1 MPHRSVVEA
10 PNPLR
15 EGLRI
20 KQSTEPCVMVI
31 FGATGDLTHRKLLPA
46 LYNLALEH
54 PLPAGFSVVGFARR
68 SYSDDDFRQQALE
81 SINAHSRQ
89 KPVNLQVWDSFAS
102 GIRYL
107 QSAFHDPKGYEKLN
121 TLLNTL
127 DQERGTSGNRIFY
140 LSTPPSQYP
149 EIIQRIG
156 VAGLNKNRKGWTRII
171 IEKPFGHDLASA
183 RELNRQVSKVFRE
196 EQVYR
201 IDHYLGKETVQN
213 ILVFRLANGIFE
225 PVWNRRY
232 VDHVQITVAENL
244 GLEGRSSYYEESG
257 AIRDIV
263 QNHVLQLLTLVA
275 MEPPIAFDADAVRD
289 EKVKVLHALQ
299 PFVGRDVS
307 INSIRAQYGPGWV
320 GGKQVPGYL
329 EENGVS
335 PISTTETYVSMKI
348 YIDNWRWAGIP
359 FYLRT
364 GKYLPKRVT
373 EIAIQFKQAPLILF
387 KRSEAHG
394 QIEPNVLILRIQP
407 DEGISLKFGAKVPG
421 TEMQIRAVN
430 MDFFY
435 GSSFVREQPEA
446 YERLILDCMVGDS
459 TLFTRRDEVEAAW
472 IFIQGILDEWK
483 DEPRETIQ
491 TYEAG
496 TWGPQAADE
505 YIWKDGRRWRRP

>member
-46 LYNLALEH
+46 LYDLALEH

-68 SYSDDDFRQQALE
+68 PYSDDDFRQQALE

-156 VAGLNKNRKGWTRII
+156 AAGLNKNRKGWTRII

-183 RELNRQVSKVFRE
+183 HELNRQVSKVFRE

-232 VDHVQITVAENL
+232 IDHVQITVAENL

-320 GGKQVPGYL
+320 GGKPVPGYL

-335 PISTTETYVSMKI
+335 PTSTTET
-348 YIDNWRWAGIP
+348 
-359 FYLRT
+359 
-364 GKYLPKRVT
+364 
-373 EIAIQFKQAPLILF
+373 
-387 KRSEAHG
+387 
-394 QIEPNVLILRIQP
+394 
-407 DEGISLKFGAKVPG
+407 
-421 TEMQIRAVN
+421 
-430 MDFFY
+430 
-435 GSSFVREQPEA
+435 
-446 YERLILDCMVGDS
+446 
-459 TLFTRRDEVEAAW
+459 
-472 IFIQGILDEWK
+472 
-483 DEPRETIQ
+483 
-491 TYEAG
+491 
-496 TWGPQAADE
+496 
-505 YIWKDGRRWRRP
+505 